1 MHPALIALIG
11 VAATLAIG
19 VAAYAMHSRSLETF
33 RTAQAARA
41 VEEREARQKDVD
53 SDTHSRDLFRG
64 ELATWQIDFLKT
76 LNGTYLRGE
85 LANVRFKALEDKV
98 DRLDQYLTSDTGFR
112 AAIRSD
118 IGLLVK
124 DHIDDLAKLIAALKP
139 C

>member
-1 MHPALIALIG
+1 
-11 VAATLAIG
+11 
-19 VAAYAMHSRSLETF
+19 MHSRSLETF

-64 ELATWQIDFLKT
+64 ELAKWQIDFLKT

-98 DRLDQYLTSDTGFR
+98 DRLDQYLR
-112 AAIRSD
+112 ACPVSLSFA
-118 IGLLVK
+118 
-124 DHIDDLAKLIAALKP
+124 
-139 C
+139 